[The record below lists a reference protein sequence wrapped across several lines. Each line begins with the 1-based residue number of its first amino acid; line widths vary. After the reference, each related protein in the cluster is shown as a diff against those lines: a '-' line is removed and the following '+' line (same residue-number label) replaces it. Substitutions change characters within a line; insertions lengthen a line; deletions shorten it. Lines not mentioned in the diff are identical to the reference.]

1 MSDHTICKIKNLAGA
16 FLLYCG
22 VAPFFG
28 WLAYVALLGGV

>member
-1 MSDHTICKIKNLAGA
+1 MTIKNLAGA

-28 WLAYVALLGGV
+28 WLGYVALIGGV